1 MEEIAFPSVQEFKA
15 FNPSKLC
22 LFLKNKFKD
31 EIETFHYFEILEQE
45 KVSGKSFMLLTREH
59 IQGPPYDFPLGSI
72 LLIEELIRKLKSQE
86 EKFSPYFEILKQQV
100 INGKNFKLLT
110 KRQLEDAPFKF
121 PVGTILLIEDLIE
134 KLKSLEEFIK
144 WLPNFHVRYNGIT
157 KKSNNCKRYRIV
169 RRGGIETSMEKMN
182 ITENL
187 AHSKLNDNGLLRR
200 LFKCIAEAHE
210 FSYKAIADDIRSTNH
225 SISETTVG
233 KFYRGESELTL
244 GNKLAVQKWVGK
256 FIDEWKRDNQSV
268 TILVK
273 LDTTKS
279 TK

>member
-1 MEEIAFPSVQEFKA
+1 MVSPPPLEEFIKFNEVALYDFLVDHKSRYAIYFK
-15 FNPSKLC
+15 KM
-22 LFLKNKFKD
+22 K
-31 EIETFHYFEILEQE
+31 EQMIDGE
-45 KVSGKSFMLLTREH
+45 NFMLLTKQTLEVS
-59 IQGPPYDFPLGSI
+59 PLKFSVEMI
-72 LLIEELIRKLKSQE
+72 LLIEDLIKKLKNQE
-86 EKFSPYFEILKQQV
+86 GEFSPYFEILKQQV

-134 KLKSLEEFIK
+134 KLKSLEEKPCILNEREQPSCSA
-144 WLPNFHVRYNGIT
+144 W
-157 KKSNNCKRYRIV
+157 
-169 RRGGIETSMEKMN
+169 GIETSIEKMN

-200 LFKCIAEAHE
+200 LFKGIAEAHE
-210 FSYKAIADDIRSTNH
+210 FSYKVIADDIRSTNH

-233 KFYRGESELTL
+233 KFYRGESKLTL

-256 FIDEWKRDNQSV
+256 FIDEWKKDGQSV

>member
-1 MEEIAFPSVQEFKA
+1 MVSPPPLEEFIKFNEVALYDFLVDHKSRYAIYFK
-15 FNPSKLC
+15 KM
-22 LFLKNKFKD
+22 K
-31 EIETFHYFEILEQE
+31 EQMIDGE
-45 KVSGKSFMLLTREH
+45 NFMLLTKQTLEVS
-59 IQGPPYDFPLGSI
+59 PLKFSVEMI
-72 LLIEELIRKLKSQE
+72 LLIEDLIKKLKNQE
-86 EKFSPYFEILKQQV
+86 GEFSPYFEILKQQV

-233 KFYRGESELTL
+233 KFYRGESELTP

>member
-1 MEEIAFPSVQEFKA
+1 MGLLMYQTMEEIAFPSVQEFKA

-86 EKFSPYFEILKQQV
+86 EK
-100 INGKNFKLLT
+100 
-110 KRQLEDAPFKF
+110 
-121 PVGTILLIEDLIE
+121 
-134 KLKSLEEFIK
+134 FIK

-233 KFYRGESELTL
+233 KFYRGESELTP

>member
-1 MEEIAFPSVQEFKA
+1 MGLLMYQTMEEIAFPSVQEFKA

-86 EKFSPYFEILKQQV
+86 EI
-100 INGKNFKLLT
+100 
-110 KRQLEDAPFKF
+110 
-121 PVGTILLIEDLIE
+121 GTIARIRKSKSPDLFL
-134 KLKSLEEFIK
+134 KLGHA
-144 WLPNFHVRYNGIT
+144 W
-157 KKSNNCKRYRIV
+157 
-169 RRGGIETSMEKMN
+169 GIETSIEKMN

-200 LFKCIAEAHE
+200 LFKGIAEAHE
-210 FSYKAIADDIRSTNH
+210 FSYKVIADDIRSTNH

-233 KFYRGESELTL
+233 KFYRGESKLTL

-256 FIDEWKRDNQSV
+256 FIDEWKKDGQSV